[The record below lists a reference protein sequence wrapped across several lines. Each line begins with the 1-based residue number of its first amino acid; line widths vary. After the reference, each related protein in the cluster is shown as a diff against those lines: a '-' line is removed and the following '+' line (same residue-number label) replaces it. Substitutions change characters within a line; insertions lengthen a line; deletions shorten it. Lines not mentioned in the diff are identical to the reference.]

1 MNEHSQQ
8 ALNNAWQKINNL
20 DLSMVIRKMAAERG
34 WRLKHAQ
41 KAAMQYRRLL
51 FVWYKYKD
59 AYPILPPSQ
68 DIDEFWHNHILDT
81 RQYPKDC
88 ETIFGEFIH
97 HNPYTGSLV
106 GDNEKAMI
114 EGFEQTQK
122 LYHQEFG
129 EYIYEIRPL
138 YWQRLQR
145 RIGKLFAPLFKAGSI
160 MLAWIKPTGQSQNE
174 HLVGRPITLR

>member
-1 MNEHSQQ
+1 MQERSQQ
-8 ALNNAWQKINNL
+8 DLNRTWQKINNL
-20 DLSMVIRKMAAERG
+20 DLSMVIKKMARDRG

-41 KAAMQYRRLL
+41 EAAAQYRRLL
-51 FVWYKYKD
+51 FVWYKYKNT
-59 AYPILPPSQ
+59 YPILPPSQ

-88 ETIFGEFIH
+88 DAIFGEFIH

-106 GDNEKAMI
+106 GDSESAMI
-114 EGFEQTQK
+114 DGFEQTQN

-138 YWQRLQR
+138 YWQRLRQHANQLLSR
-145 RIGKLFAPLFKAGSI
+145 LFQPVLKILAKFKQKHTPQDSPLSYP
-160 MLAWIKPTGQSQNE
+160 LS
-174 HLVGRPITLR
+174 LR